1 VHSDALEV
9 FFRCIE
15 VAGAYGAQRTD
26 VNISLTAIGSLWT
39 TADFFARGVN
49 HEACR
54 AQGAKTELSHSEP
67 RASTITE
74 GDEEFGRWMS
84 KGKEDTKSDPN
95 ETLGMGCDAF
105 LLAVYGVIQSLG
117 TDERPEVRH
126 SAIRT
131 LFQSLSSHG
140 HKLTL
145 PMWKRCLWNL
155 VFPLVDTVRHLAS
168 TSSKDQWHGKEL
180 GTEGGKPV
188 HMLVHHSRNTAQK
201 QWDETL
207 VLVLGGMGRL
217 LRPHFKI
224 LHRLD
229 SFKQGWDSFLT
240 FVQESVLNG
249 SEEVAVAAIMSMH
262 SVLVFHDLKVSFLG
276 FVVVISDQFSFFW
289 TLVWRFHI

>member
-1 VHSDALEV
+1 
-9 FFRCIE
+9 
-15 VAGAYGAQRTD
+15 
-26 VNISLTAIGSLWT
+26 
-39 TADFFARGVN
+39 
-49 HEACR
+49 
-54 AQGAKTELSHSEP
+54 
-67 RASTITE
+67 
-74 GDEEFGRWMS
+74 
-84 KGKEDTKSDPN
+84 
-95 ETLGMGCDAF
+95 
-105 LLAVYGVIQSLG
+105 
-117 TDERPEVRH
+117 
-126 SAIRT
+126 
-131 LFQSLSSHG
+131 
-140 HKLTL
+140 
-145 PMWKRCLWNL
+145 

-262 SVLVFHDLKVSFLG
+262 SVLVFHDLKVRFLG
-276 FVVVISDQFSFFW
+276 FVVTISDQFSFFW
-289 TLVWRFHI
+289 TLVWRFHM